1 MDQPRTPG
9 SEAAAEALHN
19 TNRPEASDDF
29 PPNDTLG
36 PTPDGAEGRNQR
48 DLEPRSV
55 ERQFG
60 SKPDLEPEGDPDEG
74 AEKWIDDSREMK
86 DSFPDR
92 DRS

>member
-1 MDQPRTPG
+1 MNAPRNP
-9 SEAAAEALHN
+9 AAAEALES

-36 PTPDGAEGRNQR
+36 PTPDGEEDTNLR

-60 SKPDLEPEGDPDEG
+60 SQPDIEPEADPDRG

-92 DRS
+92 DAA

>member
-1 MDQPRTPG
+1 MNARIP
-9 SEAAAEALHN
+9 AAAEALDH

-36 PTPDGAEGRNQR
+36 PTPDGAEDRNLC